1 MAVAGSKKL
10 LMNDTL
16 TVAFGLVS
24 FAPCTKALTI
34 RLTSGI
40 GIAPTTPMV
49 FDFVSPP
56 ASIPARYAGS
66 CSQLSKTL
74 RFGDCGF
81 SPDPNA
87 NGMSGNSAATLRTA
101 SSAANASPMI
111 ASGFSLVAMSRN
123 PRSIAS
129 AVARL
134 STCLYSMSPFAAAW
148 FSAAWIA
155 PSHGSSSGVAKTP
168 YTSGLSPPPELAPPA
183 GRLLAR
189 RTPAGGQ
196 EEREH
201 RGGDGEQDAAWAA
214 AGARTRKPSWTS
226 GRRSRH
232 GHHARSRRDCNE
244 TWCPSLGAYY
254 RPARLASSLGRSGC

>member
-1 MAVAGSKKL
+1 M
-10 LMNDTL
+10 
-16 TVAFGLVS
+16 
-24 FAPCTKALTI
+24 
-34 RLTSGI
+34 TSGI

-56 ASIPARYAGS
+56 ASIPERYAGS

-87 NGMSGNSAATLRTA
+87 NGMFGNSAATLRTA

-183 GRLLAR
+183 DGSSPVVPPQAAR
-189 RTPAGGQ
+189 KSASTAAVTASRTLR
-196 EEREH
+196 ELWRERGLEAIVDL
-201 RGGDGEQDAAWAA
+201 RE
-214 AGARTRKPSWTS
+214 TKPSWAP
-226 GRRSRH
+226 RSVTRT
-232 GHHARSRRDCNE
+232 E
-244 TWCPSLGAYY
+244 
-254 RPARLASSLGRSGC
+254 